1 MNQKNLEKMNS
12 LKDIMVKHSHKLDL
26 ILGVLLI
33 AYSIYGYVNDVKYF
47 WVAGACGLLSLAM
60 AILKPVK
67 KMDTYMNAKI
77 ISKQKTKDQ

>member
-1 MNQKNLEKMNS
+1 MDQKNLEKMNNI
-12 LKDIMVKHSHKLDL
+12 KNIMVKHSHKLDL

-77 ISKQKTKDQ
+77 ISKQKSKDL

>member
-1 MNQKNLEKMNS
+1 MEQKNLEKMNA

-33 AYSIYGYVNDVKYF
+33 AYSIYGYINDVKYF
-47 WVAGACGLLSLAM
+47 WVAGLCGLLSFIM

-77 ISKQKTKDQ
+77 ISKQKPKDQ